1 MEKGKF
7 NLDIVNKTVEF
18 ESLLNKILPKKTF
31 YKLLLRGRGLE
42 FDSYRTIGPD
52 EDASLIDWKASV
64 RSNNLLTRQYI
75 EERNMNVLFVIDVG
89 ENMIFGSQEKLK
101 CEYSAELVSALA
113 HLIIGSG
120 DQVGFVLFNNDIIN
134 INLPKSGK
142 NQFDILVYDISDTN
156 VYGGISDIGA
166 VLDKLFSRLSPSIS
180 MIILVSDFINMDE
193 SYKRGFERLGNV
205 FETIA
210 IMIRDPLDKTM
221 PNINKEVLI
230 ENYGGEKLLINPS
243 LVKKT
248 YENLVE
254 KQTELVRNIFKSS
267 NIDLLELDTG
277 NSFTVDLANFLKRRV
292 DLKN

>member
-193 SYKRGFERLGNV
+193 SYKRSFERLGNV